1 MATAVRAPSR
11 WFPFRRYGTVMAII
25 SLSFLFGDAAAR
37 RFMGLLLANGL
48 GWRGV
53 FASPAA
59 AAFLRHQARV
69 RAGRRSGQ
77 QEHLAK

>member
-25 SLSFLFGDAAAR
+25 SLSFLFGDAAR

-53 FASPAA
+53 FASAA
-59 AAFLRHQARV
+59 AAALLRHQARV
-69 RAGRRSGQ
+69 RA
-77 QEHLAK
+77 

>member
-37 RFMGLLLANGL
+37 RFVGLLLANALPRQTTQGDPRPLLGL
-48 GWRGV
+48 LPTD
-53 FASPAA
+53 S
-59 AAFLRHQARV
+59 
-69 RAGRRSGQ
+69 
-77 QEHLAK
+77 